1 MSDKALTASIDIM
14 RDTLAMARALV
25 RGGRQVDLAGLEE
38 EAAAICAALASS
50 PPAQALPL
58 RPAMLALVAE
68 LDALTVTMPQA

>member
-50 PPAQALPL
+50 PPAHALPL

-68 LDALTVTMPQA
+68 LDALTVTMPEP

>member
-1 MSDKALTASIDIM
+1 MSNKALTASIDIM

-25 RGGRQVDLAGLEE
+25 RGGRQVDLVGLEE

-50 PPAQALPL
+50 PSAHALPL

-68 LDALTVTMPQA
+68 LDALTVTMPEP